1 VFDKNESDSSSDVIS
16 LTELNEIA
24 DDDVDDVRLSF
35 EFIRFILFDSYLV
48 NSFKLKKSNNI
59 RKILEK
65 KNLSIIINIKNQ

>member
-16 LTELNEIA
+16 LTELNEIV

-35 EFIRFILFDSYLV
+35 EFIKFILFDSYLV

>member
-16 LTELNEIA
+16 LTELNEIV

-59 RKILEK
+59 RKKLEK